1 MNCPFCAETVSDDAL
16 VCKFC
21 RHDLSYVKQLH
32 AALAEKAARIAE
44 LEQALAVAD
53 HAAPEPAAA
62 ETADVVAV
70 TAATE
75 ATGWRNLALG
85 ALALLVPLALL
96 ILVHYVFVFAWD
108 LHVVLLRAATI
119 LIPLAWGLW
128 FPWLRKPRLA
138 VLAGLAA
145 LLGVASV
152 LGMLVL
158 SARIDGIPVLPT
170 SAHDRW
176 EAFQVMVSIALGL
189 GCGVLAA
196 RTIAALRARA
206 ERMRAGYRSA
216 ISAVRTSSR
225 EPEKMTAQADILGKV
240 AEFAAPILSGAGAVL
255 AGALSLLK

>member
-1 MNCPFCAETVSDDAL
+1 MNCPFCAETVSDEAL

-21 RHDLSYVKQLH
+21 RHDLTYVKQLH
-32 AALAEKAARIAE
+32 AELAEKTGRITK
-44 LEQALAVAD
+44 LEQALALAG
-53 HAAPEPAAA
+53 HAAPETAIPEA
-62 ETADVVAV
+62 ADV
-70 TAATE
+70 AATSAVIE
-75 ATGWRNLALG
+75 GGGWKALALG
-85 ALALLVPLALL
+85 AWALLVPLALL
-96 ILVHYVFVFAWD
+96 VLVHYAFVFAWD

-119 LIPLAWGLW
+119 LIPLAWGFW

-152 LGMLVL
+152 LGMLAV
-158 SARIDGIPVLPT
+158 SARIDGTPVLPT
-170 SAHDRW
+170 TAHDRM
-176 EAFQVMVSIALGL
+176 ETLQVMVSIALGL
-189 GCGVLAA
+189 GCGVLMA
-196 RTIAALRARA
+196 RAIAALRARA

-216 ISAVRTSSR
+216 ISAVRNSSR

>member
-21 RHDLSYVKQLH
+21 RHDLTYVKQLH
-32 AALAEKAARIAE
+32 AELAEQAARIAALE
-44 LEQALAVAD
+44 LAMATAD
-53 HAAPEPAAA
+53 HKAPEAAMV
-62 ETADVVAV
+62 ETADVAAASAV
-70 TAATE
+70 IQ
-75 ATGWRNLALG
+75 GSRWRDLAQG
-85 ALALLVPLALL
+85 TVALLVPLVLL
-96 ILVHYVFVFAWD
+96 VLVHYAFVFIWD

-128 FPWLRKPRLA
+128 FPWLRTPRVS

-152 LGMLVL
+152 LGMLYV
-158 SARIDGIPVLPT
+158 SARIDGTPVLPAT
-170 SAHDRW
+170 AHDRM
-176 EAFQVMVSIALGL
+176 ETFQVIVSIALGL
-189 GCGVLAA
+189 GCGALLARA
-196 RTIAALRARA
+196 IAALRARA

-216 ISAVRTSSR
+216 ISAVRNSSR